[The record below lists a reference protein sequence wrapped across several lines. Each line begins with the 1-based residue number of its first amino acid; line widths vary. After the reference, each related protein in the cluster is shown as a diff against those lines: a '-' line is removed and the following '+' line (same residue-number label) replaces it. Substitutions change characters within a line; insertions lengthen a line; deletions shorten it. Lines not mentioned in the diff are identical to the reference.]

1 MRRLPLLLTAVTAM
15 FLTICVL
22 EAMAR
27 GLNPPLAWDAQPAW
41 WQSDLLADFGWR
53 MALPSLYIARL
64 VDSRIAFALSLILT
78 VVLASLLVFYVT
90 RVSVRTRKA

>member
-1 MRRLPLLLTAVTAM
+1 MRRFPLLLTLVTAM

-53 MALPSLYIARL
+53 MALPSLHIARL
-64 VDSRIAFALSLILT
+64 VDSRIAFALSLF
-78 VVLASLLVFYVT
+78 SRSY
-90 RVSVRTRKA
+90 